1 MGVKKILLVQLCIV
15 LIICAIIFVS
25 LNAKST
31 HSESF
36 LNPSGQQL
44 VDERCIVAGVP
55 VLDHMNGGLMTSSQ
69 YIKNGKEDKSGVTCS
84 FLSGSMVGSGGGDA
98 GVEREPTT
106 GQRLIACDG
115 REKPYF
121 DKNFVDSVTITKN
134 KECMVHFK
142 KDLSAEDAQ
151 KYNKLIYNKR
161 LGTDENAL
169 MTLQSQLTTQEE
181 RNEVLRREI
190 SRIEEEIRD
199 IKKSS

>member
-1 MGVKKILLVQLCIV
+1 MGVKTILLVQLCIV
-15 LIICAIIFVS
+15 LMICAIIFVS

-31 HSESF
+31 HSEPF

-44 VDERCIVAGVP
+44 VDERCMVAGVP
-55 VLDHMNGGLMTSSQ
+55 VLDQMNGGLMTSSQ
-69 YIKNGKEDKSGVTCS
+69 YIKNGKKEDNGGGVTCS
-84 FLSGSMVGSGGGDA
+84 FLSGSMVGS

-115 REKPYF
+115 KEKPYF
-121 DKNFVDSVTITKN
+121 DKNFVDSVAITKN

-142 KDLSAEDAQ
+142 KDLSAEDVQ
-151 KYNKLIYNKR
+151 KYNTLIYNKR
-161 LGTDENAL
+161 LGTDENTL
-169 MTLQSQLTTQEE
+169 TNLQSQLTTQEE